1 MRRTSLVGL
10 VAGAALAAACGAS
23 GGGAGGDC
31 EGLVAG
37 DLVISEVMANPAGE
51 DSGKEWFEIYNA
63 TGAPLDL
70 GGVVLVASRSDGT
83 DEKTHV
89 IAKEMLTAEADGYV
103 VVGGVLPELLP
114 TYMDYGYASSLG
126 TLRNSAGRLSLRCGD
141 TELDRVDYGELAD
154 GVSEGVTGASPP
166 DATLNDDPTKV
177 CPASVEYEPM
187 SYGSPGAQNEI
198 CPEVGPPGMCDDL
211 GTMRPTDLPAAGDLV
226 ITEIMPDPNA
236 VGDDQGEWFEVA
248 VLRAVDLNGLA
259 LSNELGEAD
268 TILGSATCLRAEAG
282 AHLVFAHSADAT
294 TNGMLPA
301 VDHLFPSN
309 KPGMSNSGG
318 SLVLSIGGTL
328 IDQVTWTSSRPGR
341 SIALDPDSTDPGLND
356 DAGAFCAARDG
367 DTFGAGDR
375 GTPGAENPQCP
386 VIAPEGMCDDGGS
399 LRPIVAPAPGQVV
412 INEIMANPKAASDA
426 NGEWFELYT
435 TAAFDLNGLEIGRTF
450 PTVTGTVE
458 SPTCLH
464 VEAGAF
470 AVLAQTVPAETN
482 GGIEGVLAPF
492 PTGVDLANTGPGLF
506 VGVGGVLLDAWAYT
520 SSADGASSQL
530 DPDTLSPDGNDTAAN
545 LCPGTTDYGTGT
557 TPDKGT
563 PGTANLQCP

>member
-1 MRRTSLVGL
+1 MS
-10 VAGAALAAACGAS
+10 ALAACGGS
-23 GGGAGGDC
+23 GGGGGDC
-31 EGLVAG
+31 DGLVAG

-70 GGVVLVASRSDGT
+70 GGVTLVASRSDGT
-83 DEKTHV
+83 DEKTHA
-89 IAKEMLTAEADGYV
+89 IAKDMLMAEAGGYV

-126 TLRNSAGRLSLRCGD
+126 SLRNSAGRLALRCGD

-166 DATLNDDPTKV
+166 DSTLNDDPTKV
-177 CPASVEYEPM
+177 CPATVEYEPM
-187 SYGSPGAQNEI
+187 SYGSPGAGNEI
-198 CPEVGPPGMCDDL
+198 CQEVGPPGMCDDL
-211 GTMRPTDLPAAGDLV
+211 GTMRPTDLPGAGDLV

-268 TILGSATCLRAEAG
+268 TILGSASCLRAEAG
-282 AHLVFAHSADAT
+282 TFLVFAHSADST

-318 SLVLSIGGTL
+318 SLVLAVGGTL
-328 IDQVTWTSSRPGR
+328 VDQVTWTSSRPGR
-341 SIALDPDSTDPGLND
+341 SIALDPDATDPGLND
-356 DAGAFCAARDG
+356 DPGVFCAARDG

-386 VIAPEGMCDDGGS
+386 VIAPEGMCDDEGT
-399 LRPIVAPAPGQVV
+399 LRPIVPPTPGQIV
-412 INEIMANPKAASDA
+412 ITEIMANPEAASDA
-426 NGEWFELYT
+426 NGEWFEVLA
-435 TAAFDLNGLEIGRTF
+435 TADVDLNGLEIGRTF
-450 PTVTGTVE
+450 PTATGTVT

-464 VEAGAF
+464 VAAGGY
-470 AVLAQTVPAETN
+470 AVLAQTVPAATN

-492 PTGVDLANTGPGLF
+492 PTGVDLANSGPGLY

-520 SSADGASSQL
+520 ASMAGKSSQL
-530 DPDTLSPDGNDTAAN
+530 DPDTLTTDGNDSAAN
-545 LCPGTTDYGTGT
+545 LCPGTSPIGLADP
-557 TPDKGT
+557 PDLGT
-563 PGTANLQCP
+563 PGAANVQCP